1 MLRVDEDHDIIPKNL
16 QEVIFIPV
24 EILFFK
30 KTNYSVYAG
39 ED

>member
-30 KTNYSVYAG
+30 TNYSVYVG